1 VRAAAGAGRVGGV
14 RERDRRMVLVGV
26 DDPARDRL
34 MDFTLSDEQ
43 SALVDGARRLLSR
56 ECPTSLVRAH
66 MTDRSAVSSLWRH
79 LSEWTDVSRGPVVDT
94 CLVLVELGAVCAPGP
109 FLADALFA
117 PLGDPLG
124 TLVLP
129 GEFVCDVDLV
139 DRVAFADGSVVDAS
153 SVAARPVD
161 VLDSSRRL
169 FEVTHPFLSPGVTE
183 EVTAGD
189 EKPGVGALV
198 SRAYVLVA
206 AELVGTV
213 RTLLEMTLAYAR
225 ERVQFDRPIGSFQ
238 AVQHKLAD
246 VALER
251 ERAEA
256 AVFYA
261 AMCLDAGDADAVRA
275 AHVAKAAAGAAARK
289 AAKDAIQT
297 HGGIGFTWEHDLHLF
312 IRRAYT
318 SEFLFGTSHWHH
330 DRLGEMLF
338 T

>member
-1 VRAAAGAGRVGGV
+1 V
-14 RERDRRMVLVGV
+14 
-26 DDPARDRL
+26 
-34 MDFTLSDEQ
+34 DFTLSDDQ
-43 SALVDGARRLLSR
+43 AAMVDAMRSLLAR
-56 ECPTSLVRAH
+56 ECPTSLVRDH
-66 MTDRSAVSSLWRH
+66 MRVRSAHESLWAH
-79 LSEWTDVSRGPVVDT
+79 LSSWTEVSRTSVVDT

-109 FLADALFA
+109 FLADALAA
-117 PLGDPLG
+117 PVAGDAIG
-124 TLVLP
+124 TLALP
-129 GEFVCDVDLV
+129 GSLVPDLDLV
-139 DRVAFADGSVVDAS
+139 ELVAFADGRAVDAS

-161 VLDSSRRL
+161 VVDSSRRL
-169 FEVTHPFLSPGVTE
+169 FEVDAPGADG
-183 EVTAGD
+183 AGH
-189 EKPGVGALV
+189 ELA

-206 AELVGTV
+206 AELMGTV
-213 RTLLEMTLAYAR
+213 RTLLEMTIAYAR

-246 VALER
+246 VALDR

-261 AMCLDAGDADAVRA
+261 AMCVDAGDADAARA
-275 AHVAKAAAGAAARK
+275 AHVAKAAAGTAARR
-289 AAKDAIQT
+289 AAKDAVQI

-318 SEFLFGTSHWHH
+318 SEFLFGSSHWHH